1 VDTPTIDDLYQHLS
15 DFCDLIPT
23 AFLFWKIVYAL
34 MYGHLGSEPRPSP
47 FSYGRRNAVS
57 SMSSPPNGRALA
69 FPVLWGTEKE
79 TRIAGPQAAEIKLPS
94 DEDLMARLQTKDSKG
109 LELLYTRYSR
119 LVFGIALRIVND
131 KSEAEEV
138 VQEVFFSLYQKAL
151 LFDPAKGS
159 GKSWVV
165 QIAFSRARDRRAH
178 LLRRGFYS
186 GTDIESLDDTLQG
199 QSDIEREVGLRID
212 FSHLLSAFED
222 LTEMQRRTLELFY
235 FQGLELRE
243 ISERLNEPFGNVR
256 HHFYRGLERLRK
268 SPAVK
273 RLKETQNV

>member
-1 VDTPTIDDLYQHLS
+1 MARIQARDS
-15 DFCDLIPT
+15 
-23 AFLFWKIVYAL
+23 
-34 MYGHLGSEPRPSP
+34 
-47 FSYGRRNAVS
+47 
-57 SMSSPPNGRALA
+57 RALDQ
-69 FPVLWGTEKE
+69 F
-79 TRIAGPQAAEIKLPS
+79 
-94 DEDLMARLQTKDSKG
+94 
-109 LELLYTRYSR
+109 YTRYTR
-119 LVFGIALRIVND
+119 LVFGIALRILHD

-151 LFDPAKGS
+151 LFNPAKGS
-159 GKSWVV
+159 AKGWVV
-165 QIAFSRARDRRAH
+165 QIAFSRGRDRRAH

-212 FSHLLSAFED
+212 CAHLLSAFED
-222 LTEMQRRTLELFY
+222 LTEMQRKTLELFY

-243 ISERLNEPFGNVR
+243 ISQHLNEPFGNVR

-273 RLKETQNV
+273 RLRETHDE